1 MRDVTVPEF
10 AGLANLADERLGARA
25 LATNDEFFA
34 GKENL
39 VKPGAAVW
47 DVDRYTDRGKWMDG
61 WESRRKRGPGH
72 DWCVVRLGL
81 PGVIRGVDIDTSHF
95 LGNHPPHASLEATVL
110 DRDDDSALGRA
121 NWTEVLALIPLA
133 PGAHNPYAIAHD
145 GRWTH
150 VRLNI
155 YPDGGVARLRVYGT
169 SLPDWSGSAK
179 SEPIDLASIIHGGSI
194 VTANDTFFGPPGN
207 MLMPWV
213 AESMRDGWETRR
225 RRGPGHDWTIV
236 RLGRPARIRRI
247 EVDTKHYK
255 GNFPDQCSIDA
266 VMSPDADAESVSRTE
281 SAWRPLLGKTK
292 LGADANHAFERELLD
307 ADPVS
312 HVRLNIFPDGGVS
325 RLRVFGVPE

>member
-1 MRDVTVPEF
+1 MRDVQPAPEF

-25 LATNDEFFA
+25 LAANDDFFA

-39 VKPGAAVW
+39 VKPGAAVF

-61 WESRRKRGPGH
+61 WESRRKRVPGH

-95 LGNHPPHASLEATVL
+95 LGNHPPHASLDAAVL
-110 DRDDDSALGRA
+110 ERDDASGLERA
-121 NWTEVLALIPLA
+121 AWSEVLTRVALA
-133 PGAHNPYAIAHD
+133 PGAHNPYSIGHA

-155 YPDGGVARLRVYGT
+155 FPDGGVARLRVYGT
-169 SLPDWSGSAK
+169 SEPDWARVPKG
-179 SEPIDLASIIHGGSI
+179 ETHDLASITRGGSI
-194 VTANDTFFGPPGN
+194 VTASDMFFGAPGN
-207 MLMPWV
+207 LLMPWV

-225 RRGPGHDWTIV
+225 RRRPGHDWVIV

-255 GNFPDQCSIDA
+255 GNYPDQCSIDA
-266 VMSPDADAESVSRTE
+266 ALAPEASVEALTGE
-281 SAWRPLLGKTK
+281 KAWRPLLAKTK
-292 LGADANHAFERELLD
+292 LGADANHAFERELSD
-307 ADPVS
+307 AGVVS
-312 HVRLNIFPDGGVS
+312 HVRLNIHPDGGVS
-325 RLRVFGVPE
+325 RLRVFGAVE